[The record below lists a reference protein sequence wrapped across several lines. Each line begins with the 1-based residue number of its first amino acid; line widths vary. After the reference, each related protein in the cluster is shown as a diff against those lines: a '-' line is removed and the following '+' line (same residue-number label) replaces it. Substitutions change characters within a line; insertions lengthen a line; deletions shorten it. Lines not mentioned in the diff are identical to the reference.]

1 VWSKPF
7 EDYMKKK
14 DRVIKEKVMEE
25 KMNKPL

>member
-1 VWSKPF
+1 MKKKA
-7 EDYMKKK
+7 DLKAKKK